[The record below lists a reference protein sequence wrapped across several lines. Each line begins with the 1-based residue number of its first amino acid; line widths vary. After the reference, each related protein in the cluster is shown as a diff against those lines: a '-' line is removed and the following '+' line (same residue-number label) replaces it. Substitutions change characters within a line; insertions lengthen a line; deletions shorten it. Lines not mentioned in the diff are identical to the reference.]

1 MGPGRPCPPPPYSNF
16 QTKQGPPL
24 SVSVSDIR
32 DFPFY
37 WYSEITGTTN
47 LTIFTVDMLNFLDN
61 LRWLLI
67 FSNCIRKIDHF
78 TLDLLKSFSLWT
90 ILKKTTMNEGLNVR
104 LKVGILDLLK
114 KSSKTREV
122 SIQVVY
128 N

>member
-1 MGPGRPCPPPPYSNF
+1 MGPGRPFPPHSNF

-24 SVSVSDIR
+24 SVSVSNIR
-32 DFPFY
+32 YFLFY

-47 LTIFTVDMLNFLDN
+47 LTIFTMDMLHFLDN

-104 LKVGILDLLK
+104 LKVGILNLLK

-122 SIQVVY
+122 SI
-128 N
+128 